1 MSLSIDKIN
10 SVMSFW
16 VNQLGWDAMAIAK
29 SPYVLSLGLE
39 KKIIPRAAVVQYL
52 VSKGLRNKNPSLT
65 CSFVVQ
71 EKLFLD
77 MFIKRFKDNSDY
89 ILRLYEE
96 KNTII
101 HTPGTKY
108 ACHNLNFELF

>member
-39 KKIIPRAAVVQYL
+39 KKIIPRAHLCSILL
-52 VSKGLRNKNPSLT
+52 VK
-65 CSFVVQ
+65 V
-71 EKLFLD
+71 
-77 MFIKRFKDNSDY
+77 
-89 ILRLYEE
+89 
-96 KNTII
+96 
-101 HTPGTKY
+101 
-108 ACHNLNFELF
+108 

>member
-1 MSLSIDKIN
+1 
-10 SVMSFW
+10 VG
-16 VNQLGWDAMAIAK
+16 QL
-29 SPYVLSLGLE
+29 VGLACQGHCQNTIYFDIKFG
-39 KKIIPRAAVVQYL
+39 KKIIPRVAVVQYL
-52 VSKGLRNKNPSLT
+52 LSKCSRNKNASLI
-65 CSFVVQ
+65 SPFLVQ